1 MAGLCSVP
9 WGWRRQAQN
18 RLYTLGGA
26 RTGGDLFSP
35 QPHSRPSALGGAGQ
49 KGLPAPAGA
58 AATGDLAAGEGPAE
72 LPAVCERISRASLGA
87 TGHLFWSLI
96 SHSFMQSRQEPL
108 GWAPRSGLV
117 PHRSPKQAGGAAC
130 GKGILA
136 RSNVH
141 NRALSPQVPYGQRH
155 GPALPAE
162 RGGPCPR

>member
-58 AATGDLAAGEGPAE
+58 AATGDLAAGEGPG
-72 LPAVCERISRASLGA
+72 LSSLRSVSAS
-87 TGHLFWSLI
+87 
-96 SHSFMQSRQEPL
+96 P
-108 GWAPRSGLV
+108 
-117 PHRSPKQAGGAAC
+117 
-130 GKGILA
+130 
-136 RSNVH
+136 
-141 NRALSPQVPYGQRH
+141 
-155 GPALPAE
+155 GPAWGQQGTFFGA
-162 RGGPCPR
+162 